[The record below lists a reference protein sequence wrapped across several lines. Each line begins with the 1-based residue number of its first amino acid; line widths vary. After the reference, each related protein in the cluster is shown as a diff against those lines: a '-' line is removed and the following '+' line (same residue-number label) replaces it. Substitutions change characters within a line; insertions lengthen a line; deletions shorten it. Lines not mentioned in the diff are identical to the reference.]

1 MSISIAKLNKKQ
13 VVEVYSQVASLYD
26 VWGALAETKARQRA
40 LARAAIRDGE
50 AVLEVAVGTGLT
62 FQAIL
67 KVNPHGYNAGIDLT
81 PAMLE
86 KARARAAQ
94 SGVSGYDISVGDAY
108 ALRFPDSQFDLLMNA
123 YMFDL
128 LPEEDF
134 ATVLKEFKRVLKPN
148 GRIVLVN
155 MTKAERFY
163 QRIWESIYHINPR
176 WLGGC
181 RGVLLS
187 PALSKAGF
195 KDVQRETVSQFGF
208 PSEIIA
214 ATA

>member
-67 KVNPHGYNAGIDLT
+67 KANPHGYNAGIDLT

-94 SGVSGYDISVGDAY
+94 SGVSGYDISVRDAY

-195 KDVQRETVSQFGF
+195 KDVQRETVSQLGF

>member
-13 VVEVYSQVASLYD
+13 VVEIYSQVASLYD
-26 VWGALAETKARQRA
+26 VWGALTETKARQRA

-67 KVNPHGYNAGIDLT
+67 KANPHGHNAGIDLT

-94 SGVSGYDISVGDAY
+94 SGASGYDLSVGDAY
-108 ALRFPDSQFDLLMNA
+108 ALRFPDGQFDLLMNA

-134 ATVLKEFKRVLKPN
+134 TTVLKEFKRVLKPS

-163 QRIWESIYHINPR
+163 QGIWEAIYHINPG

-187 PALSKAGF
+187 PALRTAGF
-195 KDVQRETVSQFGF
+195 KDVQRETVSQLGF
-208 PSEIIA
+208 PSEIIT
-214 ATA
+214 ATT

>member
-1 MSISIAKLNKKQ
+1 
-13 VVEVYSQVASLYD
+13 
-26 VWGALAETKARQRA
+26 
-40 LARAAIRDGE
+40 
-50 AVLEVAVGTGLT
+50 
-62 FQAIL
+62 
-67 KVNPHGYNAGIDLT
+67 
-81 PAMLE
+81 MLE

-195 KDVQRETVSQFGF
+195 KDVQREMVSQLGF

>member
-67 KVNPHGYNAGIDLT
+67 KANPHGYNAGIDLT

-94 SGVSGYDISVGDAY
+94 SGVSGYDISLGDAY
-108 ALRFPDSQFDLLMNA
+108 ALRFPDGQFDVLMNA

-134 ATVLKEFKRVLKPN
+134 TTVLKEFKRVLKPN

-163 QRIWESIYHINPR
+163 QGIWESIYHINPR
-176 WLGGC
+176 WSGGC

-187 PALSKAGF
+187 PALRVAGF
-195 KDVQRETVSQFGF
+195 RGVQRETISQFGF
-208 PSEIIA
+208 PSEILA